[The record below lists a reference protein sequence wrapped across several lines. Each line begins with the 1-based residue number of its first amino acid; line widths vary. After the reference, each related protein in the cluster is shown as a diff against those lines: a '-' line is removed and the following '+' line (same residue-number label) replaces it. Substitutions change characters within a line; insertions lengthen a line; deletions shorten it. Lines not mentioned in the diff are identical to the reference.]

1 MLRIP
6 HSFLIEK
13 SRSLSPICI
22 PDEKSIQRKL
32 HCVTRTICNL
42 RTDLFSYSFILRVTS
57 NHRVR
62 CCRDAAATSRRES
75 QYTEHGSIAV
85 FLRIYNTSA
94 APPSAHL
101 PPDTHAPSQTFAPDL
116 SLNRK
121 FLAITGIRRA

>member
-1 MLRIP
+1 MLRIR
-6 HSFLIEK
+6 HSFLVEK
-13 SRSLSPICI
+13 SRSLSPICV

-32 HCVTRTICNL
+32 HCVTSTICNL

-101 PPDTHAPSQTFAPDL
+101 PPDTHAPSQTLPQ
-116 SLNRK
+116 
-121 FLAITGIRRA
+121 TYP

>member
-1 MLRIP
+1 MKNRYRENCIVSLVQFVICV
-6 HSFLIEK
+6 LI
-13 SRSLSPICI
+13 
-22 PDEKSIQRKL
+22 
-32 HCVTRTICNL
+32 
-42 RTDLFSYSFILRVTS
+42 YSFILRVTS

-75 QYTEHGSIAV
+75 QYAEHGSIAV

-94 APPSAHL
+94 APPPSAHL
-101 PPDTHAPSQTFAPDL
+101 PPDTRAPSQTFAPDL